1 MSQIVQAEES
11 IRLYEFE
18 SSKPDLDE
26 ESLEH
31 FGILGMHWGTRNG
44 PPYPLSSKISTGRR
58 LKGSGGGSG
67 SVTRKRRKA
76 LKKARK
82 ARAKNLKIKTMEKQT
97 KEDIIKRKD
106 IKSMLQNV
114 DKFTSQEINDML
126 SRLDV
131 ERRLAEKVREVERA
145 NTPAAKKIWKGM
157 KESAKEGAAR
167 GGKEIIK
174 TMSSNG
180 IKMVSRKLLKE
191 FGGNPNSEEGKRWND
206 IIDKLVGDK
215 PISDKD
221 EKKKKEAKK

>member
-31 FGILGMHWGTRNG
+31 FGILGMHWGKRNG

-67 SVTRKRRKA
+67 SVTRKRRKS

-82 ARAKNLKIKTMEKQT
+82 TRAKNLKIKTMEKQS
-97 KEDIIKRKD
+97 KEEIIKNKD

-114 DKFTSQEINDML
+114 DKFTNQEINDML
-126 SRLDV
+126 TRLDV

-145 NTPAAKKIWKGM
+145 TMPKTKKLWKSM
-157 KESAKEGAAR
+157 KESAKEGAAK
-167 GGKEIIK
+167 GGKQIIK
-174 TMSSNG
+174 TASANAM
-180 IKMVSRKLLKE
+180 KMASKKVLKQLGGDPNSEDGKKWNELVDKLLKE
-191 FGGNPNSEEGKRWND
+191 
-206 IIDKLVGDK
+206 
-215 PISDKD
+215 
-221 EKKKKEAKK
+221 EKK